1 MLLTKQKKLE
11 LIRKII
17 IRQEFLDPMARAVVS
32 LFLEV
37 ETYDDYEFCV
47 DFCQTFN
54 TPNRYVLELVAVP
67 HSERVLQLSL
77 F

>member
-1 MLLTKQKKLE
+1 MLLTKKKKLE
-11 LIRKII
+11 LIRRIV
-17 IRQEFLDPMARAVVS
+17 IRPDFLDPIASAVIS
-32 LFLEV
+32 LFLEI
-37 ETYDDYEFCV
+37 ETYDDYDFCV

-54 TPNRYVLELVAVP
+54 TPNRYVPELVALP

>member
-11 LIRKII
+11 LIRRII

-54 TPNRYVLELVAVP
+54 TPSRYVPELVAVSR
-67 HSERVLQLSL
+67 SERVLQLSL

>member
-17 IRQEFLDPMARAVVS
+17 IRQEFLDPMARAVIS

-54 TPNRYVLELVAVP
+54 TPNRYVPELVAVP